1 MTHFL
6 RLVSQLPVPQR
17 GSREV
22 AVFVDRMAVEVEG
35 EGEPVL
41 MIHGLGGTSNTF
53 TPVLAAFA
61 RHRTIR
67 FDLPGSGRSHR
78 VEAPLSLALFVDKT
92 RLILERTGIERAH
105 VVAHSMGTI
114 IATHLAASEP
124 ARIASLALF
133 GPLLAPPEPA
143 RAAIRARAAQARGG
157 DMQPIADAL
166 LRASVAAETRARR
179 PAAVAFIRESLMR
192 QDPEGYART
201 CEALADMGPADTSR
215 IDCPTL
221 LVTGDEDAVAPPQA
235 VRMLGERIS
244 GSRLEVLRGCGH
256 WTPVEKPE
264 ECTGL
269 MKQFLLER
277 RPTWRTSSSRTSAS
291 SMPPVPSPIRARS

>member
-1 MTHFL
+1 MPH
-6 RLVSQLPVPQR
+6 R
-17 GSREV
+17 GSQEEV
-22 AVFVDRMAVEVEG
+22 AVFVERMAVEIEG

-53 TPVLAAFA
+53 TPLLGAFA

-78 VEAPLSLALFVDKT
+78 VEAPLSLTLFVE
-92 RLILERTGIERAH
+92 RALLVMQRTGIERAH

-114 IATHLAASEP
+114 IAAHLAASEP
-124 ARIASLALF
+124 GRVASLALF

-143 RAAIRARAAQARGG
+143 RAAIRARAAQAREG
-157 DMQPIADAL
+157 DMRPIADAL
-166 LRASVAAETRARR
+166 LRTSVAAETRARR
-179 PAAVAFIRESLMR
+179 PTAVAFVRESLMR
-192 QDPEGYART
+192 QDPEGYARS
-201 CEALADMGPADTSR
+201 CEALAEMVPADTSR

-221 LVTGDEDAVAPPQA
+221 LVTGDEDVVAPPQA
-235 VRMLGERIS
+235 VRMMGERIT
-244 GSRLEVLRGCGH
+244 GSRVEVLRGCGH

-269 MKQFLLER
+269 LKRFLLER
-277 RPTWRTSSSRTSAS
+277 RPTWRMSSSRTFAS
-291 SMPPVPSPIRARS
+291 STPPVPSPTRARS